1 VKTGTSTGGPGQ
13 PPSPGFNH
21 PASDDYRLRSESF
34 LTDYCDAVAYA
45 STTRHRA
52 HAALPGRSAQPRRLG
67 ICDVGAYES
76 DHLFGNGYDWA
87 TDDARERVE
96 SWVGRNGVHRS
107 LRHCSRPLPAT
118 RHLT

>member
-1 VKTGTSTGGPGQ
+1 MHRPRGIVLTPRCR
-13 PPSPGFNH
+13 
-21 PASDDYRLRSESF
+21 DD
-34 LTDYCDAVAYA
+34 
-45 STTRHRA
+45 
-52 HAALPGRSAQPRRLG
+52 PRNPDDSG
-67 ICDVGAYES
+67 ICDVGAYEF